1 MHRYSVGDRVSQ
13 AQYGP
18 GTVTMMNERHTIV
31 QFDDHGTRTFVTGIV
46 QLEPSDTEK
55 PVKPVRAKR
64 VRQSAPKSGA

>member
-1 MHRYSVGDRVSQ
+1 
-13 AQYGP
+13 
-18 GTVTMMNERHTIV
+18 MMNERHTIV